1 MSNPRQHL
9 MTQERLTQQAD
20 FITARLEKSKQF
32 NKYGLTLVDS
42 NEVIIGSL
50 MGELRNIILSF
61 FKGGLFSS
69 KKCEHCGSTT
79 ASQYERA
86 HNKGESRSDV
96 ALRALKRIRPHA
108 EKEKGSVLQKDFMKA
123 FIEEHKTVPLWILCK
138 ACHKVYDSAD
148 NADSADKTHA

>member
-1 MSNPRQHL
+1 

-50 MGELRNIILSF
+50 MGELRNMILSF

-96 ALRALKRIRPHA
+96 ALRALKRIRPLG
-108 EKEKGSVLQKDFMKA
+108 EKGPVLQKDFMKA

-148 NADSADKTHA
+148 TADMVHA

>member
-1 MSNPRQHL
+1 MTEPRNPRQHL

-50 MGELRNIILSF
+50 MGELRNMILSF

-96 ALRALKRIRPHA
+96 ALRALKRIRPLG
-108 EKEKGSVLQKDFMKA
+108 EKGPVLQKDFMKA

-148 NADSADKTHA
+148 TADMVHA

>member
-1 MSNPRQHL
+1 MSHHTEHL

-50 MGELRNIILSF
+50 MGELRNSILGF

-96 ALRALKRIRPHA
+96 ALRALKRIRLQG
-108 EKEKGSVLQKDFMKA
+108 EKGPVLQKDFMKA

-148 NADSADKTHA
+148 TADMVHA

>member
-1 MSNPRQHL
+1 MSNPTEHL

-50 MGELRNIILSF
+50 MGELRNMILSF

-96 ALRALKRIRPHA
+96 ALRALKRIRPLG
-108 EKEKGSVLQKDFMKA
+108 EKGPVLQKDFMKA

-148 NADSADKTHA
+148 TADMVHA

>member
-1 MSNPRQHL
+1 MSKLTEHSNHL

-50 MGELRNIILSF
+50 MGELRNSILGF

-96 ALRALKRIRPHA
+96 ALRALKRIRHQ
-108 EKEKGSVLQKDFMKA
+108 GDQGHVLQKDFMKA

-138 ACHKVYDSAD
+138 ACHKVYDS
-148 NADSADKTHA
+148 

>member
-1 MSNPRQHL
+1 MSEHRQPTKAANHL

-96 ALRALKRIRPHA
+96 ALRALKRIRRHA
-108 EKEKGSVLQKDFMKA
+108 EKEKEHVLQKDFMKA

-148 NADSADKTHA
+148 S